1 MLDEL
6 TTAVRC
12 SRFTSAGT
20 ISFLATLRRVVN
32 ISFASGDMPLRNRR
46 ENLKPETRKSETK
59 HMSARMQHDT
69 DSTPELDQLC
79 INTIRA
85 LTIDAVQ
92 KAKSGH
98 PGLPLGAA
106 PMAYLLWTR
115 FMRYNPRNP
124 RWENRDRFL
133 LSAGHGCM
141 LLYSLLHLTGYDLPL
156 EEIKH
161 FRQWGSKT
169 PGHPENA
176 LTPGVEITTGP
187 LGQGFANGVGMAM
200 GAAHLASR
208 FNQKDFSLIDH
219 HIYAIV
225 SDGDLMEGVASEA
238 ASLAG
243 HLQLGKLIYLY
254 DDNRV
259 TIEGFTD
266 LAFSENV
273 PKRFEAYG
281 WHTST
286 VEDGND
292 LTAIEAAIRDAQSVG
307 DRPSLISVKTI
318 IGYGMPTAGTRKAH
332 SDPPGEE
339 AVRETKRHLGWPE
352 DKQFFIPD
360 EALKHFRRAIARGE
374 KYESEWNDLVKSY
387 AEQHTDLGRQWQQTM
402 SGELPEDWETHLP
415 GFDDSEAIATRVA
428 SGKVINA
435 LAPHLPMLIGGSA
448 DLGVSNN
455 TDIKDGGSF
464 EAAHYDGRIIHW
476 GVREHAMGAT
486 LTGMA
491 LNGGLIPYGGT
502 FMCFSDYM
510 RPSIRLACL
519 SEVQV
524 IYVFTHDS
532 VGLGEDGPTHQP
544 IEHLAALRAIPHLFV
559 VRPADVHEVREAW
572 RLAILRRHGPTALA
586 LTRQKVALID
596 RNKFSSAEGLRKGG
610 YVLAKEDGDARLILI
625 ATGSEVSLALVARE
639 QLQNDGVV
647 TRFVSLRCIELF
659 EEQTDEYKNEVL
671 PASVTAR
678 LSIEAGVRQGWDRW
692 IGPKGDAICLDRFG
706 ASSPGD
712 VALKNLGFNVESV
725 VTRAKGLL

>member
-1 MLDEL
+1 MQQQTD
-6 TTAVRC
+6 
-12 SRFTSAGT
+12 
-20 ISFLATLRRVVN
+20 
-32 ISFASGDMPLRNRR
+32 RN
-46 ENLKPETRKSETK
+46 
-59 HMSARMQHDT
+59 
-69 DSTPELDQLC
+69 PELDQLS

-106 PMAYLLWTR
+106 PMAYVLWTK

-124 RWENRDRFL
+124 KWENRDRFL

-141 LLYSLLHLTGYDLPL
+141 LLYSLLYLTGYDLPL
-156 EEIKH
+156 EEIKN

-169 PGHPENA
+169 PGHPENV

-200 GAAHLASR
+200 GAAHLAAK
-208 FNQKDFSLIDH
+208 FNQKDFPIIDH
-219 HIYAIV
+219 YVYAIV
-225 SDGDLMEGVASEA
+225 SDGDLMEGVAAEA

-243 HLQLGKLIYLY
+243 HLKLGKLIYLY

-266 LAFSENV
+266 LAYSDNV
-273 PKRFEAYG
+273 PQRFESYG
-281 WHTST
+281 WHTSV

-292 LTAIEAAIRDAQSVG
+292 LNAIEAMIRDAQSIS
-307 DRPSLISVKTI
+307 DRPSLISVKTT

-339 AVRETKRHLGWPE
+339 AVRETKRHLNWPE
-352 DKQFFIPD
+352 DKQFYVPD
-360 EALKHFRRAIARGE
+360 EVLAHYRQAIDRGKQDE
-374 KYESEWNDLVKSY
+374 NLWNEMVKRFAAKYE
-387 AEQHTDLGRQWQQTM
+387 DLGKLWQQTI
-402 SGELPEDWETHLP
+402 SGELPEDWEQHLP
-415 GFDDSEAIATRVA
+415 SFEDAEAIATRVA

-455 TDIKDGGSF
+455 TDIKDGGDF
-464 EAAHYDGRIIHW
+464 EAGRYESRIIHF

-486 LTGMA
+486 MTGMA

-502 FMCFSDYM
+502 FLTFSDYM

-532 VGLGEDGPTHQP
+532 VGLGEDGPTHQSV
-544 IEHLAALRAIPHLFV
+544 EHLAALRNIPHLFV
-559 VRPADVHEVREAW
+559 IRPADVHEVREAW
-572 RLAILRRHGPTALA
+572 RVAILRRHGPTALA
-586 LTRQKVALID
+586 LTRQKVPLID
-596 RNKFSSAEGLRKGG
+596 RQKFSTAEGLRQGG
-610 YVLAKEDGDARLILI
+610 YILAEATGAEVSTGSHSDRVEPRLILI
-625 ATGSEVSLALVARE
+625 ATGSEVGLALEARD
-639 QLQNDGVV
+639 QLQADGIPTRVV
-647 TRFVSLRCIELF
+647 SMPCTELF
-659 EEQTDEYKNEVL
+659 DEQSSDYKDEVL
-671 PASVTAR
+671 PPSITAR
-678 LSIEAGVRQGWDRW
+678 LAIEAGVRGGWDRYA
-692 IGPKGDAICLDRFG
+692 GPKGDVVCLDRFG
-706 ASSPGD
+706 ASAPGD
-712 VALKNLGFNVESV
+712 VALKNLGFNVENV
-725 VTRAKGLL
+725 VQRARNLAE